1 MVNHIQYK
9 VPYTHVNCKPSTDNK
24 SKINAKKQLVIP
36 TYLIYEIKI
45 IWRGLSGFE
54 VEKNPG
60 LGIR

>member
-36 TYLIYEIKI
+36 TYLIY
-45 IWRGLSGFE
+45 S
-54 VEKNPG
+54 
-60 LGIR
+60 